1 MNDNLNTG
9 RHATGSHPRREHPV
23 DAARVPDPLSA
34 TPLEEGQGPAQGS
47 PAPAEPSADA
57 RADAPSWLQQDER
70 QVTERAQAPMEPQ
83 MPTPDQGTQM
93 AQQGQPQ
100 HRPAA
105 EYRQRYVRQR
115 APHRTQAAIN
125 DLEQDV
131 SYPDG
136 YTHNSNITVG
146 GGAFSGGAKYRRG
159 RGSMDRIQKGQYG
172 RYLEIPKGRRSIFAS
187 RERARRRRSI
197 LSLIVVVVLLVI
209 VAVIIW
215 RLMGAAG

>member
-9 RHATGSHPRREHPV
+9 RHATGSRPRREHPV
-23 DAARVPDPLSA
+23 DATRVPDPLSA
-34 TPLEEGQGPAQGS
+34 TPLEEGQNPAQGA
-47 PAPAEPSADA
+47 PAPAEPPADA
-57 RADAPSWLQQDER
+57 RADVPSWLQQDEPR
-70 QVTERAQAPMEPQ
+70 VTEQAQASVEPQ
-83 MPTPDQGTQM
+83 SPVTDQGTQM

-100 HRPAA
+100 RTPAP

-197 LSLIVVVVLLVI
+197 LSLIVVVALLVI

>member
-9 RHATGSHPRREHPV
+9 RHATGSRPRREHPV

-34 TPLEEGQGPAQGS
+34 TPLEEDLAPTQGN

-57 RADAPSWLQQDER
+57 RTDVPSWLQQDE
-70 QVTERAQAPMEPQ
+70 QTTGDRAQAPVEPQ
-83 MPTPDQGTQM
+83 APAQGQG
-93 AQQGQPQ
+93 APRPQQAQPQ
-100 HRPAA
+100 HTPTP

-197 LSLIVVVVLLVI
+197 LSLIVVVALLVI

-215 RLMGAAG
+215 RLMGATG